1 MNRKIM
7 KSLLIAS
14 ILVGSATFGLKACAQ
29 DMPYEPVFENVPITE
44 SITSAAK
51 NEVSETKS
59 VSSMTPVKHETVA
72 STTTTTSANTTPATT
87 SVETGN
93 LQSALMQLDSAQIEL
108 RNQLIQYKSEYASID
123 NQYKAIGKERAAKAK
138 LVKETEK
145 KIKNLDSTKEKI
157 RKNMD

>member
-1 MNRKIM
+1 MNRNIM

-51 NEVSETKS
+51 SEVSETKS

-72 STTTTTSANTTPATT
+72 SATTTAPANTATT
-87 SVETGN
+87 TPVETSN